1 MSVQVR
7 GQGDWVMAGGC
18 AGVRAGGLS
27 DGWRVCRCE
36 GRGAERRLERVCRCE
51 ARPGSPEL

>member
-1 MSVQVR
+1 
-7 GQGDWVMAGGC
+7 MAGGC
-18 AGVRAGGLS
+18 AGVRSEGLS